1 MKLAK
6 LYKLERPEIY
16 AQGAS
21 LILKGNSRLN
31 LLDELTWF
39 YRYVNEEQKT
49 KEGYTADGYWKSGD
63 LGILLENGA
72 LK

>member
-1 MKLAK
+1 M
-6 LYKLERPEIY
+6 
-16 AQGAS
+16 
-21 LILKGNSRLN
+21 
-31 LLDELTWF
+31 F